1 LSIWSG
7 ISSLSVLLRKI
18 QNRLKILNTIAPP
31 FNRKHSFIRRHEMHS
46 RLSELKFLEKDLAT
60 TKQILNRRL
69 MELYSD
75 DVIEEWFELYLTPT
89 GNEINTIFVEFA
101 LVDNITTW
109 ERRPLGH

>member
-1 LSIWSG
+1 
-7 ISSLSVLLRKI
+7 
-18 QNRLKILNTIAPP
+18 
-31 FNRKHSFIRRHEMHS
+31 MHS

-60 TKQILNRRL
+60 IKQILNRRL

-109 ERRPLGH
+109 ERRPL

>member
-1 LSIWSG
+1 
-7 ISSLSVLLRKI
+7 
-18 QNRLKILNTIAPP
+18 
-31 FNRKHSFIRRHEMHS
+31 MHS

-101 LVDNITTW
+101 
-109 ERRPLGH
+109 